1 MNNKNFFNK
10 MAEAGDAYVYYTSP
24 VSKKQKY
31 HILTLDF
38 DSAPYIKEKFL
49 AKNHSEV
56 KEGQVKAF
64 CWDLDDF
71 KNIEVAY
78 VYKVQPLS
86 EVLRG
91 RDF

>member
-1 MNNKNFFNK
+1 MQTETFFKK
-10 MAEAGDAYVYYTSP
+10 MAEAGDAYIYYNSP

-31 HILTLDF
+31 HIGTVDF
-38 DSAPYIKEKFL
+38 AASPYTNEKFL
-49 AKNHSEV
+49 SKNHSEV
-56 KEGQVKAF
+56 KDGQVKLF

-78 VYKVQPLS
+78 VYKIVPLA

-91 RDF
+91 RN